1 MKQDQDKE
9 IWKKLPSPYA
19 DQQVI
24 ILLPGDNGMLIRCK
38 LEDFRNP
45 DKMLKVYL
53 NLKANIET
61 QLPKGEKD
69 VHTVN

>member
-1 MKQDQDKE
+1 VLSHREAYQMNEKHK
-9 IWKKLPSPYA
+9 
-19 DQQVI
+19 VI

-45 DKMLKVYL
+45 DKMFKAYL
-53 NLKANIET
+53 NLKAHLET
-61 QLPKGEKD
+61 QIPKGNSD